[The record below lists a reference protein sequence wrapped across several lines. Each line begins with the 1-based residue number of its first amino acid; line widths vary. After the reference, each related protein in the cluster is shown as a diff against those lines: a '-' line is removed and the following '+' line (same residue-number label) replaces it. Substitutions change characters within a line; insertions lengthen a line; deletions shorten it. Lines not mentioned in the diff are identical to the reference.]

1 MFASMRSKDRILVI
15 KRIPYKDNL
24 YIIDSLGEESGRRQF
39 MLPASSTAAGKRHRA
54 LSHPMQFL
62 QVEYVGKSKRWPRL
76 IHLHSLWTPVHIRSD
91 MRKTAMAYFMLE
103 NIQQLIREGEA
114 SLLFDWV
121 YESFRRLEEEAYH
134 PDFHL
139 RFMVEMLDVLGIRP
153 RQDEFG
159 MFFDVKNGV
168 LNRLM
173 DVLNWKTYQLSLFYR
188 FLEGDVLADR
198 HERREALELA
208 ADYITFFYDHYR
220 LPKSLN
226 VYKEVFDEE

>member
-1 MFASMRSKDRILVI
+1 
-15 KRIPYKDNL
+15 
-24 YIIDSLGEESGRRQF
+24 
-39 MLPASSTAAGKRHRA
+39 
-54 LSHPMQFL
+54 
-62 QVEYVGKSKRWPRL
+62 
-76 IHLHSLWTPVHIRSD
+76 
-91 MRKTAMAYFMLE
+91 
-103 NIQQLIREGEA
+103 
-114 SLLFDWV
+114 
-121 YESFRRLEEEAYH
+121 
-134 PDFHL
+134 
-139 RFMVEMLDVLGIRP
+139 
-153 RQDEFG
+153 